1 MSNLKMMINN
11 AADRATLSASP
22 VAPGM
27 SAAAM
32 LTDTKSNVC
41 RATGTEIEIVLTWEQ
56 AERIGGVHHP
66 WCNGSPLTTIQVL
79 GYADKAGA
87 TQLLDTGERLAC
99 PARERVLRAPWTP
112 VSAASAY
119 AYGGGAHAFTWFDN
133 VDVKRLVIR
142 LKDPGNRQGYLE
154 VSRVYVGEAFSP
166 DKNMSYGLG
175 LTPTSTSAPFRTD
188 AGDRR
193 VVRGTKGSKLEIE
206 LGHMTERD
214 RSFFWD
220 MLVANGIDVPAIID
234 LDPGAASAERARD
247 HRMYGVLVQLPAM
260 RRPNFASHMTS
271 LEWESM

>member
-1 MSNLKMMINN
+1 MNLKMLINN
-11 AADRATLSASP
+11 AADRASLSASP

-32 LTDTKSNVC
+32 LNDTKSHVC
-41 RATGTEIEIVLTWEQ
+41 RATGTEIEIVLTWDQ
-56 AERIGGVHHP
+56 TERIGGVHHP

-79 GYADKAGA
+79 GYADEAGA

-154 VSRVYVGEAFSP
+154 VSRVYVGEQFSP

-175 LTPTSTSAPFRTD
+175 LTPTSTSTPFRTD

-214 RSFFWD
+214 RSYFWD
-220 MLVANGIDVPAIID
+220 MLVANGLDEPAIID
-234 LDPGAASAERARD
+234 LYPGDPSAERARD

-260 RRPNFASHMTS
+260 RRPNFPSHMTS